1 MFYFNLDAM
10 ISYIHPYQ
18 LKEQCVALYNKI
30 KSIPIESVDKNF
42 VDKRNECII
51 LLRKIQKV
59 LDEGVMEKDKH
70 DMIGRAFSKLYESNY
85 DIKSMHGIDVYLIS
99 LKSIYTELV
108 NSSDSSNEY
117 LNSSEFY
124 QKKVDDLQHK
134 INVLENE
141 LNNSGQID
149 KKLNQLKFQRDQA
162 IRDMHEIQM
171 TLAENEKRTQE
182 KTKEVIDLEKK
193 NGELCNIIKSLN
205 SNIEKLKSQE
215 HETNKLKEELS
226 RYEKQLQENQ
236 KREDAVSS
244 WNSKIKSAFLSLEDY
259 IQPIKDEHERLM
271 NLYDTYKSLSWII
284 LIAIFVFEILIAIK
298 ITKCGGYP
306 ILKDSIILILPIPI
320 LLGLLWGFVTQ
331 MNRAQRQMVIIAK
344 QIHEIKYTE
353 GLLITLNT
361 LSVDI
366 GESMSKI
373 NIAINRL
380 IDNHL
385 GVDDKFLKDEDLL
398 KQEMQKDSM
407 PYEKVEKI
415 VKTIL
420 EGVKS

>member
-1 MFYFNLDAM
+1 M
-10 ISYIHPYQ
+10 INCVNPYQ
-18 LKEQCVALYNKI
+18 LKEQCVALYNRM
-30 KSIPIESVDKNF
+30 KSISIENESEYF
-42 VDKRNECII
+42 VNKRNQCII
-51 LLRKIQKV
+51 LLRKIQKI
-59 LDEGVMEKDKH
+59 LDKGLMEKGKH
-70 DMIGRAFSKLYESNY
+70 DMIERTFSKLDELNC
-85 DIKSMHGIDVYLIS
+85 DIKSMRGIDVYLMA
-99 LKSIYTELV
+99 LKSIYNELV
-108 NSSDSSNEY
+108 NSTDSSNEY
-117 LNSSEFY
+117 LNSNEFY
-124 QKKVDDLQHK
+124 QKKVEELQDK
-134 INVLENE
+134 IKFLEKE
-141 LNNSGQID
+141 LNNSDQID
-149 KKLNQLKFQRDQA
+149 NKLIQLKVQRDQA
-162 IRDMHEIQM
+162 IQDMREIQM
-171 TLAENEKRTQE
+171 ILAENEKKTQK
-182 KTKEVIDLEKK
+182 KTKEVLDLEKK
-193 NGELCNIIKSLN
+193 NGELCNIIESLN

-244 WNSKIKSAFLSLEDY
+244 WNLKIKAAFLSLEDY

-271 NLYDTYKSLSWII
+271 NLYDTYKCLSGII

-306 ILKDSIILILPIPI
+306 LLKDSIILILPIPI
-320 LLGLLWGFVTQ
+320 LLGLLWGFITQ

-361 LSVDI
+361 LSVDV

-385 GVDDKFLKDEDLL
+385 GVDNKFLKDEDLL

-415 VKTIL
+415 VKTIF
-420 EGVKS
+420 EGVKPG